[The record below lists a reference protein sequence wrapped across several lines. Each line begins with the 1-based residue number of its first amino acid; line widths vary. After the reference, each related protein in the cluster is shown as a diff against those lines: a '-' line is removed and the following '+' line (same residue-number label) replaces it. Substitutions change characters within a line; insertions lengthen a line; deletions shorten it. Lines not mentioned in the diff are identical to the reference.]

1 MRRGVT
7 GAAASCTPGGAGCR
21 CRGELWRG
29 GYGSLVTMTTLR
41 GPRLLLRPGGPGDA
55 ERLHAIRSEPAVR
68 RWWNEPVPVDD
79 IAKDLDGGYGEVV
92 LVIEVGGKVAGAIQF
107 YEENERD
114 YRHASID
121 LYLSERHQGQG
132 LGPEAIAVLAAYL
145 IDTRGHHRLTID
157 PAADNSAA
165 IRAYERIGFRPVGV
179 MRRYER
185 GADGSWHDG
194 LLMDLL
200 AEELVRVSA

>member
-1 MRRGVT
+1 M
-7 GAAASCTPGGAGCR
+7 P
-21 CRGELWRG
+21 
-29 GYGSLVTMTTLR
+29 TLP
-41 GPRLLLRPGGPGDA
+41 GPRVLLRPGGPRDA
-55 ERLHAIRSEPAVR
+55 ERLHAIRSEPAVS

-79 IAKDLDGGYGEVV
+79 IAKDLDGGYGDVV
-92 LVIEVGGKVAGAIQF
+92 FVIEVGGDVAGAIQY

-121 LYLSERHQGQG
+121 LYLSERHQRQG

-145 IDTRGHHRLTID
+145 IDVRGHHRLTID
-157 PAADNSAA
+157 PSADNAA
-165 IRAYERIGFRPVGV
+165 AVRAYERIGFRPVGV
-179 MRRYER
+179 MRSYER

-200 AEELVRVSA
+200 AEELVRVTSAG